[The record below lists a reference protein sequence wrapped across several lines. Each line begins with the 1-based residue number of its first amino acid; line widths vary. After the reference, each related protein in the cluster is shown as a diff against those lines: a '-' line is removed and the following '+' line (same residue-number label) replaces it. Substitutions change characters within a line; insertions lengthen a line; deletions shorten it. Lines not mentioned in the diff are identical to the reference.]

1 MKLLAG
7 RHNRVDPCF
16 RRRSCNIILDTRKR
30 LSSNRAEYI
39 ELTLQIRHN
48 LQDCL
53 YLAAARKL
61 GAELI
66 TADSKFRDRVHPFD
80 SRITLLRGCEPN

>member
-1 MKLLAG
+1 VTLLPEC
-7 RHNRVDPCF
+7 DL
-16 RRRSCNIILDTRKR
+16 LDD
-30 LSSNRAEYI
+30 AI

-66 TADSKFRDRVHPFD
+66 TADGKFRDRVHPFD
-80 SRITLLRGCEPN
+80 SRVTLLRGCEPN